1 MIRKSGV
8 IRYVFL
14 SACAAV
20 WTFCGGAQAVERPVV
35 IESFSGIS
43 CTFCYG
49 AGMALD
55 RIGQDYTR
63 REVLI
68 VTYHEGDE
76 FALPFCTA
84 RRNYY
89 VRQGSPI
96 AWFNGIRYH
105 EGGSSLAEGAAGI
118 QRVYDEYAAQIRAEQ
133 DRTSTTAPFL
143 LRLTGRVGPD
153 RPELTLHVRTGAG
166 YPRTVKVHF
175 LITENGVPVA
185 DPPNGKTVLNGLARA
200 YLGERSVSL
209 GAPGTAVVSASF
221 SGTIPFYSGENLQPL
236 VFLQDD
242 VTKEIVAAVG
252 VLSGPA
258 GATRWSRYK

>member
-1 MIRKSGV
+1 MTGKSRRFRHIALFGW
-8 IRYVFL
+8 
-14 SACAAV
+14 AV
-20 WTFCGGAQAVERPVV
+20 VWAFWGAAQAAERPVV
-35 IESFSGIS
+35 VESFSGIS

-63 REVLI
+63 RDVLI

-76 FALPFCTA
+76 FALPFGTA

-96 AWFNGIRYH
+96 AWFNGVRYH

-118 QRVYDEYAAQIRAEQ
+118 QRVYDAYAAQIRAEQ
-133 DRTSTTAPFL
+133 NRTSTTAPFQ
-143 LRLTGRVGPD
+143 LRLIGRVGPD
-153 RPELTLHVRTGAG
+153 RPELTLYVRAPAG
-166 YPRTVKVHF
+166 YPRTVKAHF

-200 YLGERSVSL
+200 YLGERAVSL
-209 GAPGTAVVSASF
+209 PAPGATVVSASF
-221 SGTIPFYSGENLQPL
+221 AGTIPFHSGDGLQPL

-242 VTKEIVAAVG
+242 ANQEIVAAAG

-258 GATRWSRYK
+258 GAARWSRYK